1 MASWKAD
8 VWMGSNVGRQSV
20 EVQANTFHGAR
31 EMIKNIYG
39 PGISDGDI
47 WNLRE
52 VGGAFGQSSSMNV
65 GGTFGLILLLLAIW
79 LLVEYWWIIAPIGL
93 ILFIGLIVRWFAK

>member
-31 EMIKNIYG
+31 QVIKNIYG

-52 VGGAFGQSSSMNV
+52 VGGAFGESSSVNST
-65 GGTFGLILLLLAIW
+65 GIFGLIVVLFGIW
-79 LLVEYWWIIAPIGL
+79 LLIEYWWIIAPIGL
-93 ILFIGLIVRWFAK
+93 IILIGLIVKWFSK